1 MWIGAHGLC
10 QACPVARL
18 RYVDPKAARGRIYRV
33 FVQMLS
39 TGAMTR
45 LSRSR
50 LWSAVMWKID
60 PHLLRLTRGRVG
72 TGLIVPTALLETVG
86 ARSGM
91 PRRNAVIYFHDGD
104 RVTIVASQAGRS
116 DNPAWFYNLRA
127 NPDVVLGG
135 ERFRAEVVHDRAT
148 CERLWQLADAVFPA
162 FASYRASAARSGR
175 EIPVVQLVSR

>member
-1 MWIGAHGLC
+1 MAG
-10 QACPVARL
+10 L
-18 RYVDPKAARGRIYRV
+18 RYVDPEAARGRTYRL
-33 FVQMLS
+33 FVRVLA

-60 PHLLRLTRGRVG
+60 PHLLRITRGRLG

-86 ARSGM
+86 ARSGL

-104 RVTIVASQAGRS
+104 RVTIVASQAGRPE
-116 DNPAWFYNLRA
+116 NPNWFHNVRA
-127 NPDVVLGG
+127 NPHVVLGG
-135 ERFRAEVVHDRAT
+135 VRFRAQVVQDRPER
-148 CERLWQLADAVFPA
+148 ERLWQLADAVFPA

-175 EIPVVQLVSR
+175 EIPIVQLTARR